1 MTKVT
6 ALEIA
11 VIANVAAA
19 GVNNVSVKSVHE
31 GPQEIKSTQ
40 VSAVILNLKG
50 KGLVVRE
57 GDNVSL
63 TAEGVAVHAELFPS
77 TEKDLDALRL
87 ASNIEL
93 SQQAPVSEEE
103 QALFAQMVA
112 IRKAAKRIGKAVV
125 ALEEAIKADFEVD
138 QPVEH
143 IEAVDLTEQQVQVL
157 A

>member
-11 VIANVAAA
+11 VIANIAAA
-19 GVNNVSVKSVHE
+19 GVENVSVKSVHE
-31 GPQEIKSTQ
+31 GPKEIKATQ

-50 KGLVVRE
+50 KGLVTRN

-63 TAEGVAVHAELFPS
+63 TSEGVAVHAALFP
-77 TEKDLDALRL
+77 TAEKDLDALRL

-93 SQQAPVSEEE
+93 SQQAQVSEEE
-103 QALFAQMVA
+103 QALIAQLVA
-112 IRKAAKRIGKAVV
+112 IRKAVKRIGKSVT
-125 ALEEAIKADFEVD
+125 ALEEAVQAESNVD
-138 QPVEH
+138 LPMEH
-143 IEAVDLTEQQVQVL
+143 IETADLTGLPVQVL

>member
-11 VIANVAAA
+11 VIANVAVA
-19 GVNNVSVKSVHE
+19 GVENVSVKSVHE
-31 GPQEIKSTQ
+31 GPQEIKATQ

-50 KGLVVRE
+50 KGLVTRD

-63 TAEGVAVHAELFPS
+63 TAAGIAVHNELFP
-77 TEKDLDALRL
+77 TEEQYLENLRM
-87 ASNIEL
+87 ASNVEL
-93 SQQAPVSEEE
+93 SRQAPVSEEE
-103 QALFAQMVA
+103 QALVAQLVA

-125 ALEEAIKADFEVD
+125 AMEEAVKADSEVD
-138 QPVEH
+138 LPVEH
-143 IEAVDLTEQQVQVL
+143 IESTGLPVQVL

>member
-19 GVNNVSVKSVHE
+19 GVENVSVKSVHE
-31 GPQEIKSTQ
+31 GPQEIKATQ

-50 KGLVVRE
+50 KGLVVRD

-63 TAEGVAVHAELFPS
+63 TAEGVAVHSELFPS

-103 QALFAQMVA
+103 QALVAQLVA

-125 ALEEAIKADFEVD
+125 ALEEAVKTDSEVD
-138 QPVEH
+138 LPMEH
-143 IEAVDLTEQQVQVL
+143 IESADLTGLPAQVL